1 MVFSEAAEAKRDFVA
16 FQTPMP
22 ARFLDLIANTTIKT
36 ADILV
41 FKKTSFIILKQI
53 HQFNYVIFVGKN
65 CSDAMN
71 SLTYTSSI
79 FYMRILKTTIHILQN
94 TVKY

>member
-1 MVFSEAAEAKRDFVA
+1 MFWRKYSHWDMRMVFSEAAEAKRDFVA

-41 FKKTSFIILKQI
+41 FKKHPL
-53 HQFNYVIFVGKN
+53 
-65 CSDAMN
+65 
-71 SLTYTSSI
+71 
-79 FYMRILKTTIHILQN
+79 
-94 TVKY
+94 

>member
-65 CSDAMN
+65 CGDAMN
-71 SLTYTSSI
+71 YHTYSI

>member
-22 ARFLDLIANTTIKT
+22 ARFLDFIANTTIKT

-41 FKKTSFIILKQI
+41 FKKPL
-53 HQFNYVIFVGKN
+53 
-65 CSDAMN
+65 
-71 SLTYTSSI
+71 L
-79 FYMRILKTTIHILQN
+79 
-94 TVKY
+94 

>member
-71 SLTYTSSI
+71 YLTYSI

>member
-22 ARFLDLIANTTIKT
+22 ARLLDLIANTTIKT

-65 CSDAMN
+65 AMN

-79 FYMRILKTTIHILQN
+79 FYMRILKTTIPVLQIL
-94 TVKY
+94 

>member
-65 CSDAMN
+65 CSDAMDN
-71 SLTYTSSI
+71 LTYSI
-79 FYMRILKTTIHILQN
+79 FHMRILKTTIHILQN

>member
-41 FKKTSFIILKQI
+41 FKIPL
-53 HQFNYVIFVGKN
+53 
-65 CSDAMN
+65 
-71 SLTYTSSI
+71 L
-79 FYMRILKTTIHILQN
+79 
-94 TVKY
+94 

>member
-22 ARFLDLIANTTIKT
+22 ARFLDLITNTTIKT

-41 FKKTSFIILKQI
+41 LKNLFYNIKANSPIQLCNIRRKKIVVMQ
-53 HQFNYVIFVGKN
+53 
-65 CSDAMN
+65 
-71 SLTYTSSI
+71 
-79 FYMRILKTTIHILQN
+79 
-94 TVKY
+94 

>member
-41 FKKTSFIILKQI
+41 LKKPL
-53 HQFNYVIFVGKN
+53 
-65 CSDAMN
+65 
-71 SLTYTSSI
+71 L
-79 FYMRILKTTIHILQN
+79 
-94 TVKY
+94 

>member
-22 ARFLDLIANTTIKT
+22 ARFLYLIANTTIKT

-41 FKKTSFIILKQI
+41 FKKPL
-53 HQFNYVIFVGKN
+53 
-65 CSDAMN
+65 
-71 SLTYTSSI
+71 L
-79 FYMRILKTTIHILQN
+79 
-94 TVKY
+94 